1 MRKLVFGI
9 NVTADGYCDHHL
21 GIPDEEM
28 VGYFTRVM
36 KESDTLLYGR
46 KTYELMFPYWP
57 DVARANSGT
66 TEADNEFARA
76 FAAVRKVAVVSRTL
90 PHPEAPNVTVIRANL
105 ESEVLRM
112 KKEPGKSISTG
123 GVTLPSELLDLGLID
138 EFHLVIHPTIAG
150 TGRRLFDGANLM
162 DKINLKLINSR
173 VFKSGIVA
181 LHYSK
186 DEVQR
191 IEPID

>member
-28 VGYFTRVM
+28 VGYFTRLM

-57 DVARANSGT
+57 EVARANSGKT
-66 TEADNEFARA
+66 KADNEFAHA
-76 FAAVRKVAVVSRTL
+76 FAAVCKVAVVSKTL
-90 PHPEAPNVTVIRANL
+90 PHPEADNVTVIRANL
-105 ESEVLRM
+105 ESEILRL
-112 KKEPGKSISTG
+112 KKEPGRSISTG

-138 EFHLVIHPTIAG
+138 EFHLVIHPTMAG
-150 TGRRLFDGANLM
+150 KGRRLFDSANI
-162 DKINLKLINSR
+162 KEKVGLKLIDSL

-181 LHYSK
+181 HHYLK
-186 DEVQR
+186 Q
-191 IEPID
+191 